1 MQNMYGNP
9 FIKVI
14 VILLK
19 PSEFQI
25 LYFILLFILAVYF
38 CLKWK
43 LSPNLLKDLDNPNIN
58 QQTISFCFTAI
69 YLAPILYIMI
79 ICLGTLIYKKILYRN
94 MALNSITDKVEK
106 EKLTLY
112 LERMV
117 EVHIVHTFVYKTIFL
132 FLFAVITFVSV
143 NYLQF

>member
-38 CLKWK
+38 YLKWK